1 MSRRKDYEPSIDFM
15 CILHF
20 FDDNRIIFI
29 EYHDDVA
36 FLLNKIFARLKWSYL
51 KPTMLYIWLFNKLIR
66 NPRNSYST
74 SYSR

>member
-36 FLLNKIFARLKWSYL
+36 FLLNKIFARLK
-51 KPTMLYIWLFNKLIR
+51 
-66 NPRNSYST
+66 
-74 SYSR
+74 